1 MLKNSSHNRGESLE
15 IFHSAKFHSTP
26 SIPILI
32 SPALLR
38 LRNLGQ
44 LDLVK
49 MYKDKY
55 GWIIEIG
62 EVKSSLLGIASAQK
76 GQKLRVLG
84 SGRFISGL
92 LSARLKFTALV
103 GK

>member
-1 MLKNSSHNRGESLE
+1 
-15 IFHSAKFHSTP
+15 
-26 SIPILI
+26 LI

-38 LRNLGQ
+38 IRNLGQ

-49 MYKDKY
+49 ISKDKY
-55 GWIIEIG
+55 GRIIEIG
-62 EVKSSLLGIASAQK
+62 EVKSSLLGIESAQK
-76 GQKLRVLG
+76 GQKLRLLA

-92 LSARLKFTALV
+92 LGARLKFTTLV

>member
-1 MLKNSSHNRGESLE
+1 VLKNSSHNRGESLE
-15 IFHSAKFHSTP
+15 IFHSSKFHSTP

-44 LDLVK
+44 LDLVRIS
-49 MYKDKY
+49 KDKC

-62 EVKSSLLGIASAQK
+62 EVKSSRLGIESAQK
-76 GQKLRVLG
+76 VQKLRLLA

-92 LSARLKFTALV
+92 FGARLKFTAFV